1 MSATRSPKVSERVAP
16 KPADPQPKK
25 KKGAE
30 DDDGPDFRTLLHA
43 WLESHRSSLLD
54 SLRRLGKQP
63 IGSFFTC
70 LVMAVALSLPMGL
83 SLILSNIERLG
94 GSWQRAAQISL
105 YLKLDTSVRDGEAL
119 REQIRTLPGVADAEY
134 VSREQALNEF
144 QQQSGLGEALRELP
158 ENPLP
163 GVVVVTPN
171 EVDKPALD
179 ALRQRLAELPHVE
192 LAQLDLVWVERLAAI
207 LKLGDRF
214 VFGLTVLLVSAL
226 LLVIGNTIRLH
237 IENRRTEIEVIK
249 LVGGTDSY
257 VRRPFLYMGALYGLG
272 AGILSWGV
280 LAFGLNWLNDA
291 VVDLSG
297 LYGSDFALAGV
308 PSADGLSLLLG
319 AAIRLHIENRRT
331 EIEVIKLVGGT
342 DSYVRRPFLYMG
354 ALYGLGAGILSWG
367 VLAFGLNW
375 LNDAVVDLSGLYGS
389 DFALAGVPSADGL
402 SLLLGAVLLGYIGAW
417 IAVARHLSELAPR

>member
-16 KPADPQPKK
+16 KPADPAPEKK
-25 KKGAE
+25 KRGND
-30 DDDGPDFRTLLHA
+30 DDDGPDFGTLLHA

-83 SLILSNIERLG
+83 SLLLSNVERLG

-105 YLKLDTSVRDGEAL
+105 YLKLDASSRDGEAL
-119 REQIRTLPGVADAEY
+119 RDQIKGIAGVAEAEF
-134 VSREQALNEF
+134 VSRDQALNEF
-144 QQQSGLGEALRELP
+144 QKQSGLGEALRELP

-163 GVVVVTPN
+163 GVIVVTPK
-171 EVDKPALD
+171 EVDKPALE
-179 ALRQRLAELPHVE
+179 ALRQRLAELPRVE

-237 IENRRTEIEVIK
+237 IENRRIEIEVIK

-257 VRRPFLYMGALYGLG
+257 VRRPFLYMGALYGFG
-272 AGILSWGV
+272 AGVLSWGV

-291 VVDLSG
+291 VIGLSG

-308 PSADGLSLLLG
+308 P
-319 AAIRLHIENRRT
+319 
-331 EIEVIKLVGGT
+331 
-342 DSYVRRPFLYMG
+342 P
-354 ALYGLGAGILSWG
+354 
-367 VLAFGLNW
+367 
-375 LNDAVVDLSGLYGS
+375 
-389 DFALAGVPSADGL
+389 ADGL

>member
-16 KPADPQPKK
+16 KPADPPPSKK
-25 KKGAE
+25 KQRDE
-30 DDDGPDFRTLLHA
+30 DDGPDFRTLLAA

-105 YLKLDTSVRDGEAL
+105 YLKLDAGARDGEAL
-119 REQIRTLPGVADAEY
+119 RDQIKALPGVADAEY
-134 VSREQALNEF
+134 VSRDQALNEF

-163 GVVVVTPN
+163 GVVVVTPL
-171 EVDKPALD
+171 EVDKPALE
-179 ALRQRLAELPHVE
+179 ALRQRLAEMPRVE

-257 VRRPFLYMGALYGLG
+257 VRRPFLYMGALYGFG

-280 LAFGLNWLNDA
+280 LEFGLNWLNEA

-297 LYGSDFALAGV
+297 LYNSDFALAGV
-308 PSADGLSLLLG
+308 PA
-319 AAIRLHIENRRT
+319 
-331 EIEVIKLVGGT
+331 
-342 DSYVRRPFLYMG
+342 
-354 ALYGLGAGILSWG
+354 
-367 VLAFGLNW
+367 
-375 LNDAVVDLSGLYGS
+375 
-389 DFALAGVPSADGL
+389 ADGL

>member
-16 KPADPQPKK
+16 AAAEPSPQKQKK
-25 KKGAE
+25 RPDD
-30 DDDGPDFRTLLHA
+30 DDDGPDFSTLLHA

-83 SLILSNIERLG
+83 SLLLSNVERLG

-105 YLKLDTSVRDGEAL
+105 YLKLDASVSEGEAL
-119 REQIRTLPGVADAEY
+119 RTQIKGMPGVADAEY
-134 VSREQALNEF
+134 VSREQALDEF

-163 GVVVVTPN
+163 GVVVVTPA
-171 EVDKPALD
+171 EVDKPALE
-179 ALRQRLAELPHVE
+179 ALRQRLAELPKVE

-249 LVGGTDSY
+249 LVGGTDAY

-272 AGILSWGV
+272 AGVLSWGV
-280 LAFGLNWLNDA
+280 LAFGLNWLDDA
-291 VVDLSG
+291 VVGLSG
-297 LYGSDFALAGV
+297 LYGSDFSLAGV
-308 PSADGLSLLLG
+308 P
-319 AAIRLHIENRRT
+319 
-331 EIEVIKLVGGT
+331 
-342 DSYVRRPFLYMG
+342 P
-354 ALYGLGAGILSWG
+354 
-367 VLAFGLNW
+367 
-375 LNDAVVDLSGLYGS
+375 
-389 DFALAGVPSADGL
+389 ADGL

-417 IAVARHLSELAPR
+417 IAVARHLRELAPR

>member
-16 KPADPQPKK
+16 KAADPQQQK
-25 KKGAE
+25 KKGRDE
-30 DDDGPDFRTLLHA
+30 DDGPDFRTLLAA

-83 SLILSNIERLG
+83 SLILGNIERLG

-105 YLKLDTSVRDGEAL
+105 YLKLDAGARAGEAL
-119 REQIRTLPGVADAEY
+119 RDQIKALPGVADAEY

-158 ENPLP
+158 DNPLP

-171 EVDKPALD
+171 EVDKPALE

-257 VRRPFLYMGALYGLG
+257 VRRPFLYMGALYGFG

-280 LAFGLNWLNDA
+280 LEFGLNWLNEA

-308 PSADGLSLLLG
+308 PA
-319 AAIRLHIENRRT
+319 
-331 EIEVIKLVGGT
+331 
-342 DSYVRRPFLYMG
+342 
-354 ALYGLGAGILSWG
+354 
-367 VLAFGLNW
+367 
-375 LNDAVVDLSGLYGS
+375 
-389 DFALAGVPSADGL
+389 ADGL